1 MLTAPACEFLE
12 RWTQCVT
19 IFTQGIHR
27 AQNVLAVHL
36 SLHNPGSLKIS
47 ELRSEN
53 FLRDLRDAPLQ
64 FTVAFMTRLELSEN
78 QRLPFPSDY
87 VDRHRN
93 GALCSQH
100 S

>member
-1 MLTAPACEFLE
+1 MCHHIHSG
-12 RWTQCVT
+12 R
-19 IFTQGIHR
+19 IHR

-78 QRLPFPSDY
+78 QRLPY
-87 VDRHRN
+87 NIQV
-93 GALCSQH
+93 ALLWMHQEQKSA
-100 S
+100 